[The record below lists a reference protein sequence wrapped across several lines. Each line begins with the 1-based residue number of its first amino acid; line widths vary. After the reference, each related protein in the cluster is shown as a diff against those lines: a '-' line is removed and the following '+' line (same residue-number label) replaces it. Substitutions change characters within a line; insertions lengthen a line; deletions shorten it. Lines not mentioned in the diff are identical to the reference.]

1 MSIKKWEYKTL
12 EAGQYWTRDAASNKS
27 SHTRDSFEKDLNKL
41 GEQGWEFVGRG
52 MNNGDFFNHL
62 VFKREKK

>member
-12 EAGQYWTRDAASNKS
+12 HAGQWENDSTHN
-27 SHTRDSFEKDLNKL
+27 RDSFEKDLNKL

-52 MNNGDFFNHL
+52 MNNGRIHNHL

>member
-12 EAGQYWTRDAASNKS
+12 YAGQHYTRDWSNTTT
-27 SHTRDSFEKDLNKL
+27 HDGDSFEKDLNKL

-52 MNNGDFFNHL
+52 MNDGRFHNHL

>member
-12 EAGQYWTRDAASNKS
+12 EAGQYYTRGVRNSTTHDG
-27 SHTRDSFEKDLNKL
+27 DSFEKDLNKL

-52 MNNGDFFNHL
+52 MNNGEIHNHL

>member
-12 EAGQYWTRDAASNKS
+12 YAGLSHRDIGSTNT
-27 SHTRDSFEKDLNKL
+27 HDEDSFEKDLNKL

-52 MNNGDFFNHL
+52 MNNGVFHNHL

>member
-12 EAGQYWTRDAASNKS
+12 YAGQYKS
-27 SHTRDSFEKDLNKL
+27 EGIKNTTTHDWDSFEKDLNKL

-52 MNNGDFFNHL
+52 MNNGRIHNHL

>member
-12 EAGQYWTRDAASNKS
+12 HAGQWSDDST
-27 SHTRDSFEKDLNKL
+27 HTGDSFEKDLNKL

-52 MNNGDFFNHL
+52 MNNGRSHNHL